1 MPFSPARFTTG
12 RRLDG
17 GVLERDLV
25 IDGIPGTLWTP
36 PSTPAPLILAGH
48 PGGLQ
53 SMHPRL
59 VARARIAAASGF
71 ATATIELPGSGE
83 RNPLPDVDHART
95 ELRTALSVGEPVTED
110 IIDRL
115 VLPLVDR
122 AVPELQATIDAVLRL
137 PDIVGPVGY
146 SGGVTAVGVRL
157 ALVEPRIAALG
168 LFAGSYLPR
177 ATLQEAREV
186 AVPVHVLLQWDDAW
200 NDRQR
205 ALELFDVLGSQEKT
219 LQANMGGHTGIPLHA
234 GEDAGRFFARHLRS
248 SLPQ

>member
-1 MPFSPARFTTG
+1 MPFSPAHFTTE

-17 GVLERDLV
+17 GVLERDFV

-59 VARARIAAASGF
+59 VARARSAAASGF
-71 ATATIELPGSGE
+71 ATATIELPGSGD
-83 RNPLPDVDHART
+83 RDPLPDVDHART
-95 ELRTALSVGEPVTED
+95 ELRTVLATGRPVTED

-122 AVPELQATIDAVLRL
+122 AVPELQATIDALLTL
-137 PDIVGPVGY
+137 PDVDGPVGY
-146 SGGVTAVGVRL
+146 SGGVTAIGVRL
-157 ALVEPRIAALG
+157 TLVEPRIAALG

-177 ATLQEAREV
+177 ATLQEARKV
-186 AVPVHVLLQWDDAW
+186 DVPVHVLMQWDDAW

-205 ALELFDVLGSQEKT
+205 ALELFDALGSQEKT
-219 LQANMGGHTGIPLHA
+219 LQANMGGHTGIPPHA
-234 GEDAGRFFARHLRS
+234 GEDAGRFFARHLRVA
-248 SLPQ
+248 LPQ

>member
-1 MPFSPARFTTG
+1 MPSSPVYFTSE
-12 RRLDG
+12 RRLDDA
-17 GVLERDLV
+17 VLERDFT

-36 PSTPAPLILAGH
+36 PATPAPLILAGH

-53 SMHPRL
+53 SMHSRL
-59 VARARIAAASGF
+59 VARARSAATSGF
-71 ATATIELPGSGE
+71 ATATIELPGSGD
-83 RNPLPDVDHART
+83 RDPLPDVDHART
-95 ELRTALSVGEPVTED
+95 ELRAALAAGRPVTED
-110 IIDRL
+110 VIDRL

-122 AVPELQATIDAVLRL
+122 AVPELQATIDALLTL

-146 SGGVTAVGVRL
+146 SGGVTAIGVRL

-186 AVPVHVLLQWDDAW
+186 AVPVHALLQWDDAW
-200 NDRQR
+200 NDRPR
-205 ALELFDVLGSQEKT
+205 ALELFDALGSQEKT